1 MEKFSQEGEF
11 RRTQGRK
18 RRKNT
23 RKKKGEMIEKRM
35 RKGNNNITNT
45 TAEIRGKISKRKRQR
60 KRQINILKEEE
71 GKD

>member
-1 MEKFSQEGEF
+1 
-11 RRTQGRK
+11 
-18 RRKNT
+18 
-23 RKKKGEMIEKRM
+23 MIEKRM
-35 RKGNNNITNT
+35 RKGNNNITNA